1 MTALEHGY
9 VPEEHAPD
17 PVTSHGDPTPPGKV
31 GIWLFLASEI
41 MFFVGILGTYII
53 YRSGAPEL
61 FARHGATLSKGL
73 AGLNTLVLIF
83 SSLTMALA
91 VDAAQRRDRKR
102 LVLSLAVTLACAL
115 AFMVVKGVEYADK
128 AHHHTIVAAADAPLT
143 VKAAPDQPLYVTV
156 TTPGRQVFNTA
167 TGAFEKSRP
176 KEWAK
181 YVVPLTAAPGSDTYT
196 GTVPAAAAGPNTVNV
211 YARRSAEPASK
222 DKKVK
227 PTSLDHSGGVFVF
240 DGHVRDADGG
250 KAYAFEGWQAPYPKA
265 GGFDLHLVSEADIKA
280 LPNARFVDGNSG
292 HAKIDKA
299 RINAD
304 TNYGPWKNN
313 FFASYFT
320 LTGVH
325 GIHVLGGMV
334 PLTILLAQALRGKF
348 LPHHTEY
355 TGLYWHFVDLVW
367 IFLFPLLYLI

>member
-9 VPEEHAPD
+9 IPEEHAPD
-17 PVTSHGDPTPPGKV
+17 PVTSHGDPTRPGKI

-53 YRSGAPEL
+53 YRSGSPEL
-61 FARHGATLSKGL
+61 FARHGATLSKAW
-73 AGLNTLVLIF
+73 AGFNTLVLIF

-91 VDAAQRRDRKR
+91 VDAAQKGDRKR
-102 LVLSLAVTLACAL
+102 LAGALAVTLACAL
-115 AFMVVKGVEYADK
+115 TFMGVKAIEYTDK
-128 AHHHTIVAAADAPLT
+128 AHHHTIVAAADAPVT
-143 VKAAPDQPLYVTV
+143 VKTDPNQTLYATV
-156 TTPGRQVFNTA
+156 TNPGRLVFNTR
-167 TGAFEKSRP
+167 TGSFERSSP
-176 KEWAK
+176 KKWAD
-181 YVVPLTAAPGSDTYT
+181 YVIPLQPGGEGSGVYTAVVPAG
-196 GTVPAAAAGPNTVNV
+196 AAGPSTVNV
-211 YARRSAEPASK
+211 YARSSAEPASK

-227 PTSLDHSGGVFVF
+227 PASIDYGGGVFVF
-240 DGHVRDADGG
+240 DGHVHLVDDG
-250 KAYAFEGWQAPYPKA
+250 KAYAFEGWQAPFPKS
-265 GGFDLHLVSEADIKA
+265 GPFDIHLISESEVAA
-280 LPNARFVDGNSG
+280 LPGARLVDDD
-292 HAKIDKA
+292 APIKIARA

-325 GIHVLGGMV
+325 GIHVLAGMV
-334 PLTILLAQALRGKF
+334 PLSILLVQALRGKF
-348 LPHHTEY
+348 FPYHTEY